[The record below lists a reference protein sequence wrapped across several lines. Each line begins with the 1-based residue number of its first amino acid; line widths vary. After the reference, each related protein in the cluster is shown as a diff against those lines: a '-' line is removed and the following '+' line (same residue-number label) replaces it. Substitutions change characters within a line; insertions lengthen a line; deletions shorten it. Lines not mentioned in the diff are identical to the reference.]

1 MIKGWEKGLW
11 GMCVGF
17 GCMSWLMGSEKRRLV
32 IPAGLAYGNRGAGD
46 LIPAGRC
53 ERDDSRKGATLVF
66 DVELIGIRG
75 KGKYANKFLVST
87 NTLLLHN
94 QYTCLRDLDLGQQVD
109 HAVHKP
115 RRKAAVAL
123 ARSFSAGGSF
133 ARMSIIHDGVSEVP
147 VTIAIFGFAISI
159 ACRFERDSRSCS
171 MNRRRRTND

>member
-32 IPAGLAYGNRGAGD
+32 IPAGLAYVNRGAGD

-109 HAVHKP
+109 DLVHHGGSGE
-115 RRKAAVAL
+115 VL
-123 ARSFSAGGSF
+123 SAGGSF

-147 VTIAIFGFAISI
+147 VTMAIFGFAISI
-159 ACRFERDSRSCS
+159 AWRFERNSRSCS

>member
-1 MIKGWEKGLW
+1 
-11 GMCVGF
+11 MCVGF

-94 QYTCLRDLDLGQQVD
+94 QYTCLRDLDLG
-109 HAVHKP
+109 
-115 RRKAAVAL
+115 
-123 ARSFSAGGSF
+123 
-133 ARMSIIHDGVSEVP
+133 
-147 VTIAIFGFAISI
+147 
-159 ACRFERDSRSCS
+159 
-171 MNRRRRTND
+171 